1 MARPTSILREPIL
14 GLWATGAKRAAIAA
28 ELGCSEMTVSHWI
41 GRARQEGDPRVAAL
55 RYTSRSRI
63 KAEAALRGT
72 TVRKIER
79 QLLRIIEADNLYRAI
94 LGDPE

>member
-1 MARPTSILREPIL
+1 MARPRSILREPIL
-14 GLWATGAKRAAIAA
+14 NLWAAGAKRAEIAA
-28 ELGCSEMTVSHWI
+28 KLDCSEMTVSHWV
-41 GRARQEGDPRVAAL
+41 GRARQEGDPRVAEL

-72 TVRKIER
+72 TVKRLGR
-79 QLLRIIEADNLYRAI
+79 QILRIVEADNLYRAI